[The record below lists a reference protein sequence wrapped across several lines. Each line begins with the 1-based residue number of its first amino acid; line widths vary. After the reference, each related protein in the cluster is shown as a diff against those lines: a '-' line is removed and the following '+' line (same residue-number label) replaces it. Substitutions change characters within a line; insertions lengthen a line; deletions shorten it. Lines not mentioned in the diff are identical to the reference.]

1 MRDVRTVV
9 MRRGRLVSVLV
20 LIPLVLALAACGAE
34 PEPAPEPAME
44 SEPAPESD
52 PAGMAPRVFFVAPE
66 DGGTYSAST
75 PVTFEFGIENYELA
89 AVPDEVEAS
98 RAGMGH
104 HHLGLDTDCTP
115 VGEVIP
121 RDDPSWVHF
130 GDASATIDMMLEP
143 GEHTFVLQLGDDEH
157 RAQADEGLCASV
169 TIQVEEGI

>member
-1 MRDVRTVV
+1 MRDVRTLITG
-9 MRRGRLVSVLV
+9 RGWLAVL
-20 LIPLVLALAACGAE
+20 PLVVALSACVADPA
-34 PEPAPEPAME
+34 PEPEPAME
-44 SEPAPESD
+44 SGDAMDAEPASM
-52 PAGMAPRVFFVAPE
+52 GPRVFFVSPE
-66 DGGTYSAST
+66 DGETYSAST

-89 AVPDEVEAS
+89 AVPEEVETP

-104 HHLGLDTDCTP
+104 HHLGLETDCTA

-143 GEHTFVLQLGDDEH
+143 GEHSFVLQLGDDEH
-157 RAQADEGLCASV
+157 RAQPDEGLCATV

>member
-1 MRDVRTVV
+1 MAG
-9 MRRGRLVSVLV
+9 RGWPAVL
-20 LIPLVLALAACGAE
+20 PLVLALSACAAD
-34 PEPAPEPAME
+34 PVPAPEPAME
-44 SEPAPESD
+44 SEDAMESEPAS
-52 PAGMAPRVFFVAPE
+52 MAPRVFFVSPE
-66 DGGTYSAST
+66 AGGTYSAST

-89 AVPDEVEAS
+89 AVPDEVEQV

-143 GEHTFVLQLGDDEH
+143 GAHSFVLQLGDDEH
-157 RAQADEGLCASV
+157 RAQADEGLCARV